1 MLADEITE
9 ETVLKTAPKDATAA
23 AAAATAAETELQLPR
38 SHLMPH
44 DAVEPSKHSHLHEIR

>member
-1 MLADEITE
+1 VLADEITE

-23 AAAATAAETELQLPR
+23 AASTAAETELQLPH